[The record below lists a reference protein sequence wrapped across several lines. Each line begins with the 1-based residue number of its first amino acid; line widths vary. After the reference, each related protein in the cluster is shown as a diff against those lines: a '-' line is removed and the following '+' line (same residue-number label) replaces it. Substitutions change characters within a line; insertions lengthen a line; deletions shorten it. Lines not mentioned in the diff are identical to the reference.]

1 MAKLP
6 KSIIKKYGI
15 TKKAWQVFRGQKA
28 SRSRS
33 PKRSKT
39 RYYTMARRRTS
50 KRRSGNKGKIF
61 GFSIGKVVSVIAGAA
76 IAAVYEVFVS
86 PMIPISANIK
96 NWIELAL
103 GLFLAASPRMPTMV
117 RAGGAALATINAYSI
132 IMPFIAGSG
141 LGSGSGNWD

>member
-15 TKKAWQVFRGQKA
+15 SKKAWAVFRGQKA

-39 RYYTMARRRTS
+39 RYYTMAKRRTH
-50 KRRSGNKGKIF
+50 KRSGNKKIF
-61 GFSIGKVVSVIAGAA
+61 GFSIGKVVQVIAGAA

-96 NWIELAL
+96 NWLELAL
-103 GLFLAASPRMPTMV
+103 GLFLAASPKMPTMV

-141 LGSGSGNWD
+141 GSVGSGNWD